1 MNCKF
6 EVSGLWVGC

>member
-6 EVSGLWVGC
+6 EIGLKCDIR